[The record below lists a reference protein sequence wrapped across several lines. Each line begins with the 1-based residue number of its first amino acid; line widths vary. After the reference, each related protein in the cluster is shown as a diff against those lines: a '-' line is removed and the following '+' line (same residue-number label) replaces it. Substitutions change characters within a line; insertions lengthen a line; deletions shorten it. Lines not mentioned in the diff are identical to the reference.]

1 MLKKH
6 RNVDKL
12 AHLVQERSS
21 WTITIVVILF
31 TVRTNCFE
39 SSIAESNVTNTRNF
53 DCRFTKCLFSLATT
67 KMQIRKHLNS
77 NEKCLSGMHM
87 LFLSSISWNTC
98 KMIHARVH
106 FVLMMSWSIH
116 SFWMAAFTFRPWL
129 REMRAEGC
137 IIAVVCC
144 FVFEYLYIFCHTG
157 MWILCTFR
165 SSSFIRYFAQSPRN
179 FCNEFAY
186 SGLKDLWVGCSK
198 PTE

>member
-77 NEKCLSGMHM
+77 NEKMFVWYAHAVS
-87 LFLSSISWNTC
+87 LFDIVEHVQNDSCSSSLCADDELKHSFILDGCFYFPSVTSWN
-98 KMIHARVH
+98 
-106 FVLMMSWSIH
+106 
-116 SFWMAAFTFRPWL
+116 
-129 REMRAEGC
+129 EGRY

-144 FVFEYLYIFCHTG
+144 FVFKYLYIFCHTG